1 MVHDSSCDE
10 KGYVVLHKC
19 SKSRKAVWPDMSLFE
34 IQPKEK
40 LYDVTL
46 IGVLQRLFSWGQWQR
61 NFVNSTSCRLPLVSF
76 DFEGFSLLLLQITVY
91 LLSTLNCTLE
101 GTSTESI
108 IFSGCRATLAIS
120 SGCRLKAV
128 SCTLSR
134 CFTDSLQNLTT
145 LPFVF
150 TNIYLVLWYF

>member
-46 IGVLQRLFSWGQWQR
+46 IGVLQRLFSWG
-61 NFVNSTSCRLPLVSF
+61 
-76 DFEGFSLLLLQITVY
+76 
-91 LLSTLNCTLE
+91 
-101 GTSTESI
+101 
-108 IFSGCRATLAIS
+108 
-120 SGCRLKAV
+120 
-128 SCTLSR
+128 
-134 CFTDSLQNLTT
+134 
-145 LPFVF
+145 
-150 TNIYLVLWYF
+150 